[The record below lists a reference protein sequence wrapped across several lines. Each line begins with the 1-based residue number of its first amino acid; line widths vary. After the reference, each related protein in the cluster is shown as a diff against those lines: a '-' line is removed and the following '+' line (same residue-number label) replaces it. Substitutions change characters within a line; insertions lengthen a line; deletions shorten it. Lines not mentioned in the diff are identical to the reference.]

1 MVSLTFFIVSS
12 ICPSIPAVLV
22 VAVLGICALL
32 WFKGGPIAR
41 TIILVLAFLGIC
53 VLSFFWGPC
62 LGGPDKWNILM
73 SVATLLAVIVA
84 LFHDEIQK
92 LVHFAKTDLYVGHDL
107 IDVASDFDAAVD
119 ARWIRGRIKN
129 IGDRGME
136 QCRLKLLKVEG
147 QNVPPEAGKVKNG
160 FLQWEGGIR
169 ESMRLNPGEYWI
181 FDIGTRRPNQNSELR
196 VFAHF
201 VSGGPLIHCSLPAPG
216 DYTFTLA
223 IYGDN
228 IQSTEQ
234 TVRIRIGEEAGD
246 IQFPP

>member
-1 MVSLTFFIVSS
+1 
-12 ICPSIPAVLV
+12 
-22 VAVLGICALL
+22 
-32 WFKGGPIAR
+32 
-41 TIILVLAFLGIC
+41 
-53 VLSFFWGPC
+53 
-62 LGGPDKWNILM
+62 M

-92 LVHFAKTDLYVGHDL
+92 FVHFAKTDLYFGDDL
-107 IDVASDFDAAVD
+107 IDVAPDFDAPVD

-129 IGDRGME
+129 IGDRGVD

-147 QNVPPEAGKVKNG
+147 QNVPPQAGKVKNG

-196 VFAHF
+196 VFTHF
-201 VSGGPLIHCSLPAPG
+201 VSGGPLIHCTLSAPG
-216 DYTFTLA
+216 TYTLTLA

-228 IQSTEQ
+228 IPSKEQ
-234 TVRIRIGEEAGD
+234 RVSVTIGAAAED
-246 IQFPP
+246 IKTKIL